1 MKKFLVYSVCSILAL
16 LLLQFGA
23 FAAQIVL
30 KSGVTITGKLIN
42 RTDEEITILD
52 PQTNQVRVIKS
63 VFIRDLVLGA
73 DEQKITEKKTAQPGP
88 GVVVAPGNLL
98 YTLQPEVGLMPGII
112 LPVGKMADRIKLGG
126 GFFVFGDVGIPK
138 MPDIVKLRLGLS
150 FGFYYHTTSGTD
162 YASSLMH
169 LPLDAYAKLQ
179 FIAPYGLKPY
189 IKLGGG
195 ITPVL
200 AGGAT
205 DMAPGFIGAV
215 GLGYTHDKIP
225 YMEFF
230 FEAGFRM
237 VFESIRGD
245 YIAINV
251 GAAYRFGAA
260 TVVSK

>member
-1 MKKFLVYSVCSILAL
+1 MKNIFKYFGFTILIV
-16 LLLQFGA
+16 LLLQFCA

-30 KSGVTITGKLIN
+30 KSGVTINGKLLG
-42 RTDEEITILD
+42 RTNEEITIYD

-63 VFIRDLVLGA
+63 VFIRDIVLTA
-73 DEQKITEKKTAQPGP
+73 DEQKITEKKAAKPGAITTP
-88 GVVVAPGNLL
+88 DNLI
-98 YTLQPEVGLMPGII
+98 YILQPAVGLMPGIM
-112 LPVGKMADRIKLGG
+112 LPVGKMADRINLGG
-126 GFFVFGDVGIPK
+126 GFFVFSDVGIPK
-138 MPDIVKLRLGLS
+138 MPDIFKLRLGLS
-150 FGFYYHTTSGTD
+150 FGFFYHTTKSTD
-162 YASSLMH
+162 YASSIMH
-169 LPLDAYAKLQ
+169 LPLDAYAKFQ

-200 AGGAT
+200 AGGSS

-260 TVVSK
+260 SVVSK